1 MNSILNLEKMVDHL
15 HKTDEPLYDIL
26 KQIYSFNSGTGTQI
40 IPDSFKTKILEYFGH
55 QDFSGKIIE
64 SEKEIITRI
73 ENQKIIKIH
82 NLWTG
87 EGALFSSLRAD
98 RPGIRGMDLQKEKNY
113 LNQLIAES
121 EKECDFCN
129 PEKFT
134 PKDIFGRVKG
144 DYSTT
149 AANLAKYDVWSSLL
163 IFSAHNPLEFSLR
176 EFSDYIKTGFSWFKA
191 VNNQDSQYRF
201 PFFIWNCLP
210 RAGASQVH
218 GHCQILM
225 SKEPYAKVETL
236 RKSYQQY
243 KIETGSD
250 YFKDLYAVHR
260 SLGLSGSYGDVH
272 FFASITPI
280 KEKEVVLI
288 SPENPSKS
296 IEAKKTIYRIIRSF
310 IDILGVY
317 SFNLSIS
324 CPPINNE
331 KEFPYIIRIV
341 DRGRLLNSTAD
352 MGGMELYGNS
362 VVADDPYK
370 VIDVLKSVQSNITKD
385 P

>member
-26 KQIYSFNSGTGTQI
+26 KQIYSFNSGTGAQI
-40 IPDSFKTKILEYFGH
+40 IPDSFKTKILDYFGH
-55 QDFSGKIIE
+55 HNSTGKIIE
-64 SEKEIITRI
+64 SEEEIITRI
-73 ENQKIIKIH
+73 EHQKIIKIH

-121 EKECDFCN
+121 EKECDFCH
-129 PEKFT
+129 PEKYT

-144 DYSTT
+144 KYSIT
-149 AANLAKYDVWSSLL
+149 AANIAKYDVWSSLL
-163 IFSAHNPLEFSLR
+163 IFSTHNPLKFSLG
-176 EFSDYIKTGFSWFKA
+176 EFSDYIQTGFSWFKV
-191 VNNQDSQYRF
+191 VNKQDPQFRF

-225 SKEPYAKVETL
+225 SNEPYAKVEIL

-243 KIETGSD
+243 KIETGGD
-250 YFKDLYAVHR
+250 YFKDLYAVHS
-260 SLGLSGSYGDVH
+260 SLGLSGCHGDVH

-280 KEKEVVLI
+280 KEKEVVII

-296 IEAKKTIYRIIRSF
+296 IEAKKAIFRILRSF

-324 CPPINNE
+324 CPPIGNE
-331 KEFPYIIRIV
+331 EEFPYIIRIV

-352 MGGMELYGNS
+352 IGGMELYGSS

-370 VIDVLKSVQSNITKD
+370 VIDVLKNV
-385 P
+385 

>member
-15 HKTDEPLYDIL
+15 RKTDEPSYDIL
-26 KQIYSFNSGTGTQI
+26 KQIYSFNLGTGAQI
-40 IPDSFKTKILEYFGH
+40 IPDSFKTKILDYFGH
-55 QDFSGKIIE
+55 RDSTGKIIE
-64 SEKEIITRI
+64 SEEEIIARI
-73 ENQKIIKIH
+73 EHQKIIKIY

-113 LNQLIAES
+113 LNQLIADS
-121 EKECDFCN
+121 AKECDFCN
-129 PEKFT
+129 PEKYT
-134 PKDIFGRVKG
+134 PEDIFGRVRGK
-144 DYSTT
+144 YSIT
-149 AANLAKYDVWSSLL
+149 AANIAKYDVWSSLL
-163 IFSAHNPLEFSLR
+163 IFRGHNPLEFSLG
-176 EFSDYIKTGFSWFKA
+176 EFSDYIKTGFCWFKL
-191 VNNQDSQYRF
+191 VNMHDTHFKF

-225 SKEPYAKVETL
+225 SNTPYAKVETL

-243 KIETGSD
+243 KIETGGD
-250 YFKDLYAVHR
+250 YFKDLYAVHS
-260 SLGLSGSYGDVH
+260 SLGLSGSHGDIH
-272 FFASITPI
+272 FFANITPI
-280 KEKEVVLI
+280 KEKEVIII

-296 IEAKKTIYRIIRSF
+296 IEAKKTIYRILRCF

-324 CPPINNE
+324 CPPIDNE
-331 KEFPYIIRIV
+331 RNFPYVIRIV
-341 DRGRLLNSTAD
+341 DRGRILSSTAD
-352 MGGMELYGNS
+352 MGGMELYGSS

-370 VIDVLKSVQSNITKD
+370 VISVLKSV
-385 P
+385 